1 VTTPRRLAPVVKLI
15 ESCNLACS
23 YCYQED
29 LLGRRRV
36 MSEATLTRIVS
47 ELARIRSGPLQIL
60 WFGGEPTLVGRR
72 AFERAV
78 DIAEAH
84 LSAGGVRHAI
94 QTNATLIDDAWAALL
109 ARHRFTVTVSL
120 DGFEA
125 LHDHHRKAPSG
136 RGTHALTMAGSAAL
150 KRAGI
155 TPRASCVLTPH
166 ALPHAEALVD
176 WFAEAGFWEADFPPA
191 GRFVGGRYE
200 LLVTPEQYGEFMVR
214 VFDRWLALG
223 RTDFRIRSL
232 SGAVRGLSGRAPSY
246 CKFEASCSQYATFG
260 YDGRVYPC
268 DEFSGQPEYLLGDVL
283 TQPLD
288 DILSTPLAQ
297 TLHKTWTAT
306 PAACLSC
313 EWVGVC
319 RGGCPFERQMGGGA
333 DGRTVLCEGFKKVFT
348 RVAGELGVKAAPRRE
363 TAEAFASM
371 HR

>member
-1 VTTPRRLAPVVKLI
+1 MGQGVTTPRRLAPVVKLI

-223 RTDFRIRSL
+223 RTDFRIFAFAASPARCGDCRVARPRTASSRRHARSMPPSATMGGCIRATSSLASL
-232 SGAVRGLSGRAPSY
+232 ST
-246 CKFEASCSQYATFG
+246 CWAT
-260 YDGRVYPC
+260 
-268 DEFSGQPEYLLGDVL
+268 S
-283 TQPLD
+283 
-288 DILSTPLAQ
+288 
-297 TLHKTWTAT
+297 
-306 PAACLSC
+306 
-313 EWVGVC
+313 
-319 RGGCPFERQMGGGA
+319 
-333 DGRTVLCEGFKKVFT
+333 
-348 RVAGELGVKAAPRRE
+348 
-363 TAEAFASM
+363 
-371 HR
+371 